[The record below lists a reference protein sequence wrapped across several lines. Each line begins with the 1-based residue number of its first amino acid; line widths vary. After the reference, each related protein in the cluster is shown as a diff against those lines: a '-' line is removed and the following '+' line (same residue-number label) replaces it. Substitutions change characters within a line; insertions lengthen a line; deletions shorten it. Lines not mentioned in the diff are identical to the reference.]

1 MLVITRKI
9 GERITI
15 ADEITVSVIEIK
27 GAQVKLGIDAPRSIS
42 VHRKEIYEKISRQ
55 NMEASTISKSDFESA
70 IAISQKT
77 IK

>member
-27 GAQVKLGIDAPRSIS
+27 GAQVKLGVDAPRSIS

-70 IAISQKT
+70 IAISQKP
-77 IK
+77 

>member
-27 GAQVKLGIDAPRSIS
+27 GAQVKLGVDAPRSIS